1 MADTVI
7 KKDGSKQK
15 FEEEKIKNSILN
27 AAEDA
32 GLEINELGDVIDK
45 VLNSVLEIANSVEEI
60 STTQIKEKVL
70 EALDEIEESI
80 SDSWRKYEKEYK

>member
-32 GLEINELGDVIDK
+32 GLEISELGDVIDK

-60 STTQIKEKVL
+60 STTQIREKVL
-70 EALDEIEESI
+70 EALDEIEKSI
-80 SDSWRKYEKEYK
+80 SDSWRNYEEEYK

>member
-1 MADTVI
+1 MTDIVI

-15 FEEEKIKNSILN
+15 FEKEKIKNSILN

-32 GLEINELGDVIDK
+32 GLEINELGGVIDK

-60 STTQIKEKVL
+60 STTQIREKIL

-80 SDSWRKYEKEYK
+80 SDSWRDYEEEYK